1 MKRSRKIYFYLIFWH
16 IGYIVKTVM
25 RTSNTF
31 DITVLGQKIKIATD
45 SDAEH
50 IGMVVDFVE
59 RKFEEAK
66 GSIKGINTQSLLIMT
81 LLNVADELI
90 RLRKNKAQELD
101 NVISKMRRILEVI
114 EYNDSQRRA

>member
-1 MKRSRKIYFYLIFWH
+1 
-16 IGYIVKTVM
+16 M
-25 RTSNTF
+25 RTTNTF

-50 IGMVVDFVE
+50 INMVVSFVE
-59 RKFEEAK
+59 KKFEEAK

-90 RLRKNKAQELD
+90 KLRKNKAQELD

-114 EYNDSQRRA
+114 EYNDSQRA